1 MLLLE
6 YVELCKIQQD
16 HYQLYQHGV
25 EPGNYKILQYNCI
38 QIEERLILFLSEDK
52 IDQKIPYSL
61 ICIVTIFNLISIFF
75 YFNFFFV
82 FLSYHFHIIWKSKSK
97 RRGSKI
103 KLSNRNNIQLW
114 CFQGKTV
121 AAAFSAKN
129 GARSIKLFHNSPR
142 KAIHQLALKSSAI
155 SKQYIQ
161 EFFGKFVHSFWK
173 VTCIL
178 NV

>member
-61 ICIVTIFNLISIFF
+61 MCIVTIFYLNVKIFLTIFVKHFLRRKVICIKFYCDYINSIV
-75 YFNFFFV
+75 FFF
-82 FLSYHFHIIWKSKSK
+82 FLTIFIPQIDFSHKSFKLRNWMFKILVPVLQEYKS
-97 RRGSKI
+97 
-103 KLSNRNNIQLW
+103 
-114 CFQGKTV
+114 
-121 AAAFSAKN
+121 
-129 GARSIKLFHNSPR
+129 
-142 KAIHQLALKSSAI
+142 
-155 SKQYIQ
+155 
-161 EFFGKFVHSFWK
+161 
-173 VTCIL
+173 
-178 NV
+178 